1 MKNIFVGNLD
11 ITTTE
16 DQIRELFRPHG
27 TIATV
32 TLVNDRDTGS
42 PRGFAFVEMTDDQEA
57 DAAIKGLDGTVL
69 EGRALAVNEARAKA
83 HGTTIDAAE
92 RRKQEREPLE
102 QRRHREH
109 RY

>member
-16 DQIRELFRPHG
+16 DQIRELFRAHG
-27 TIATV
+27 TVSTV

-42 PRGFAFVEMTDDQEA
+42 PRGFAFVEMSDDKEA
-57 DAAIKGLDGTVL
+57 DGAIKALDGTVV

-83 HGTTIDAAE
+83 GGTSDAAE

>member
-16 DQIRELFRPHG
+16 DQVRELFRAHG
-27 TIATV
+27 TVSTV
-32 TLVNDRDTGS
+32 TMVNDRDTGS
-42 PRGFAFVEMTDDQEA
+42 PRGFAFVEMTDDEEA
-57 DAAIKGLDGTVL
+57 DGAIKALDGAVV
-69 EGRALAVNEARAKA
+69 EGRALAVNEAREKTHWA
-83 HGTTIDAAE
+83 TVDATE

-102 QRRHREH
+102 QRRHRDH